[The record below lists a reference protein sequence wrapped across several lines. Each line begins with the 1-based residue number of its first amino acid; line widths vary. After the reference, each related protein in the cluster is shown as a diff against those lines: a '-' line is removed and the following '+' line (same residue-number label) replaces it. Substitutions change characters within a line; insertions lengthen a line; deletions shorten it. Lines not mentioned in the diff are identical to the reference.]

1 MSSGARK
8 YIRRG
13 GAGAAAEPAADGE
26 RAAKAAAA
34 EEEEAAAV
42 AMGAPREEVG
52 ACRLVGGMRAGV
64 RGAVSGEVG
73 VVGSVGVVR
82 TEMTVRGGVC
92 GGGGGA

>member
-1 MSSGARK
+1 MA
-8 YIRRG
+8 
-13 GAGAAAEPAADGE
+13 AAAEE
-26 RAAKAAAA
+26 EEEEAAAA
-34 EEEEAAAV
+34 EEEEAAAAEEEEEAAV
-42 AMGAPREEVG
+42 AMGASREEVG

-73 VVGSVGVVR
+73 VVGSGGVVR